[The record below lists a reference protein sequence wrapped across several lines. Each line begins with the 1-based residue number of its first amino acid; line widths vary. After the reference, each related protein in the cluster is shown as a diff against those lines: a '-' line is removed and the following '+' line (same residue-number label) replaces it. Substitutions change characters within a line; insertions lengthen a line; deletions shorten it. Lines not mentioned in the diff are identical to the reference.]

1 MPKILKYLVIAIAA
15 LLVLVVAAIGI
26 VAATVDPND
35 YKPQLIRLVQEK
47 TQRTLSIPGRISLS
61 FFPKLGVDLGQVR
74 LSEYKSE
81 EEFASVQ
88 RAKIAFALVPLL
100 SRRLVVDRI
109 QVDGLRAQVRRD
121 KDGHSNYEDLL
132 PKEKSGEA
140 AGGGGGGEPV
150 VFDIDSVDVNDAHL
164 FYDDRQQERTLDIAN
179 LQLETGKIANGVP
192 SRLQLAAD
200 VKGSKPEIHAHVAAK
215 SGFAM
220 DFVQKR
226 YVFKG
231 FDAEVRGSLAGLNDL
246 LLKMAGDV
254 DLAPETRRFILDSIR
269 LSASGK
275 RGAQAIDA
283 RFDVPKLSVTDK
295 QVTGGKLSGEAK
307 ITEGGRNITARFATP
322 SFEGS
327 PQAFSL
333 SSMALDATIREDKLD
348 ATLKL
353 AGALSGDI
361 GKLLFSSPQLALT
374 LTGKQGDTPLNGSL
388 TTPLSVNWKTQVID
402 LPKVAADFRLP
413 NPGGGALGLTA
424 SGRAGIDL
432 GKKNVSATLAGKLD
446 QSVFNATLGIAGFSP
461 MRYAFDIGIDRIDLD
476 RYKAKPAAA
485 SAQKTPPKDQPKA
498 QAKEQ
503 PMDFSALQKLQAN
516 GSVRVGALKVANIN
530 ASNVRFNLR
539 AADGKLDVNPLAAN
553 LYGGSAS
560 GALTLTASKPARFAV
575 RQNLN
580 GIQVGPLL
588 KDAIGKDPIEGKGN
602 VQLDVVTTGATF
614 DQIKKALDG
623 SARLELR
630 DGAIHGINIA
640 QTVRSAKSKL
650 AALRGAGD
658 QQAQSGTGSASEKT
672 DFSELTGSFRITD
685 GVARNDDLQIKSPL
699 VRIAGSG
706 AIDIG
711 NDRLDYL
718 ARTTVVSTLQG
729 QGGPEL
735 QELKGV
741 TVPVRLSGPFN
752 AIGWRIDV
760 AGMASELAKQKLDE
774 RKGELKEKAQ
784 KSLDEQ
790 KGKVRDQ
797 LKDQLKG
804 LFGK

>member
-1 MPKILKYLVIAIAA
+1 MPKILKYLAIAIAA
-15 LLVLVVAAIGI
+15 LLVVLVAAIGI
-26 VAATVDPND
+26 LAATFDPND
-35 YKPQLIRLVQEK
+35 YKPQLIRMVQEK
-47 TQRTLSIPGRISLS
+47 TQRTLTIPGQIGLS

-74 LSEYKSE
+74 LSEHRSN

-88 RAKIAFALVPLL
+88 RAKLAFALVPLL

-109 QVDGLRAQVRRD
+109 QVDGMRAQIRRD
-121 KDGHSNYEDLL
+121 KDGRSNYEDLL

-140 AGGGGGGEPV
+140 AGKGDDGGGQL
-150 VFDIDSVDVNDAHL
+150 VFDIDSVAVNDAQL
-164 FYDDRQQERTLDIAN
+164 VYDDRQQDRMLNIAN
-179 LQLETGKIANGVP
+179 LNLETGKIANGVP

-200 VKGSKPEIHAHVAAK
+200 VKSNKPEVNARVAAK
-215 SGFAM
+215 SGFTM
-220 DFVQKR
+220 DLVQQR
-226 YVFKG
+226 YALKG
-231 FDAEVRGSLAGLNDL
+231 LDAEVRGSVAGMNDL
-246 LLKMAGDV
+246 LLKLAGDADV
-254 DLAPETRRFILDSIR
+254 APETKRFILDGIR
-269 LSASGK
+269 VSASGK
-275 RGAQAIDA
+275 QGTQVIDA
-283 RFDVPKLSVTDK
+283 RFEVPKLSVTDT
-295 QVTGGKLSGEAK
+295 QVTGGKLSGDAK
-307 ITEGGRNITARFATP
+307 ITEGARNISARFSTP

-327 PQAFSL
+327 PQAFRL
-333 SSMALDATIREDKLD
+333 PSMELDAIIREDKLD

-353 AGALSGDI
+353 AGALAGDI
-361 GKLLFSSPQLALT
+361 DKLLFNSPQLALT
-374 LTGKQGDTPLNGSL
+374 LAGKQGETPLNGSL
-388 TTPLSVNWKTQVID
+388 TTPLSVNWQTQVID
-402 LPKVAADFRLP
+402 LPKIAADFRLP
-413 NPGGGALGLTA
+413 NPGGGALALNA
-424 SGRAGIDL
+424 NGRAGIDL
-432 GKKNVSATLAGKLD
+432 GKKKVSATLAGKLD
-446 QSVFNATLGIAGFSP
+446 QSSFNATLGAADFSP
-461 MRYAFDIGIDRIDLD
+461 MRYTFDIGIDRLDLD

-485 SAQKTPPKDQPKA
+485 SAQKAPSKE

-503 PMDFSALQKLQAN
+503 PMDFSALQKLQAT
-516 GSVRVGALKVANIN
+516 GSVRVGALKLANIN
-530 ASNVRFNLR
+530 TSNLRVNLR
-539 AADGKLDVNPLAAN
+539 AADGKLDVNPLTAN
-553 LYGGSAS
+553 LYGGSTS

-602 VQLDVVTTGATF
+602 VQLDVVATGATF
-614 DQIKKALDG
+614 EQIKKTLDG

-630 DGAIHGINIA
+630 DGAIRGINIA
-640 QTVRSAKSKL
+640 QAVRSAKSKL
-650 AALRGAGD
+650 AALKGAGE
-658 QQAQSGTGSASEKT
+658 QQAQSGTGSTGEKT
-672 DFSELTGSFRITD
+672 DFSELTGSFRITN
-685 GVARNDDLQIKSPL
+685 GVAHNDDLQIKSPL

-711 NDRLDYL
+711 SDRLDYL

-752 AIGWRIDV
+752 AIGWRVDV

-790 KGKVRDQ
+790 KAKARDQ

>member
-1 MPKILKYLVIAIAA
+1 MPKILKYLAIGIAA

-26 VAATVDPND
+26 VAATFDPND
-35 YKPQLIRLVQEK
+35 YKPQLIRMVQEK
-47 TQRTLSIPGRISLS
+47 TQRTLSIPGRITLS
-61 FFPKLGVDLGQVR
+61 FFPKLGVDLGQVHLTEHR
-74 LSEYKSE
+74 SN

-100 SRRLVVDRI
+100 SKRLIVDRV
-109 QVDGLRAQVRRD
+109 QVDGLRARILRD
-121 KDGHSNYEDLL
+121 KDGRSNYEDLL
-132 PKEKSGEA
+132 PKDKSGETVGKE
-140 AGGGGGGEPV
+140 GGSGQV
-150 VFDIDSVDVNDAHL
+150 VFDIDSIDVNDAHL
-164 FYDDRQQERTLDIAN
+164 VYDDRQQERTLDMAN
-179 LQLETGKIANGVP
+179 LNLETGKIANGVA
-192 SRLQLAAD
+192 SKLQLAAD
-200 VKGSKPEIHAHVAAK
+200 VKSNKPEVNAHVAAK
-215 SGFAM
+215 SGFTM
-220 DFVQKR
+220 DLVQKR
-226 YVFKG
+226 YAFKG
-231 FDAEVRGSLAGLNDL
+231 LDAEVRGSMAGMNDL
-246 LLKMAGDV
+246 LLKLAGDADV
-254 DLAPETRRFILDSIR
+254 APEAKRLILDGMR

-275 RGAQAIDA
+275 RGAQSIDA
-283 RFDVPKLSVTDK
+283 RFDVPTLSITDT
-295 QVTGGKLSGEAK
+295 QVTGGKLTGEAK
-307 ITEGGRNITARFATP
+307 ITEGARNITAHFATP

-327 PQAFSL
+327 PQAFRLPSL
-333 SSMALDATIREDKLD
+333 TLGATIREDKLD
-348 ATLKL
+348 AALKL
-353 AGALSGDI
+353 AGSLSGDI
-361 GKLLFSSPQLALT
+361 DKLLFSSPQLALT

-402 LPKVAADFRLP
+402 LPKLAADFRLP
-413 NPGGGALGLTA
+413 NPGGGTLALNANGH
-424 SGRAGIDL
+424 AGIDL
-432 GKKNVSATLAGKLD
+432 GKKNVSATLDGKLD
-446 QSVFNATLGIAGFSP
+446 QSAFNATLGVTDFSP
-461 MRYAFDIGIDRIDLD
+461 MRYAFDIGVDRINLD
-476 RYKAKPAAA
+476 RYKAKPVAA
-485 SAQKTPPKDQPKA
+485 SAQKAPPKAQPKA
-498 QAKEQ
+498 QEQ

-539 AADGKLDVNPLAAN
+539 VADGKLDVNPLAAN

-560 GALTLTASKPARFAV
+560 GALTFTASKPARFAA
-575 RQNLN
+575 RQNLS

-602 VQLDVVTTGATF
+602 VQLDVVATGATF

-630 DGAIHGINIA
+630 DGAIRGINIA

-650 AALRGAGD
+650 AALKGTGE
-658 QQAQSGTGSASEKT
+658 QQAQSGTGSVGEKT
-672 DFSELTGSFRITD
+672 DFSELTGSFRITN

-790 KGKVRDQ
+790 KAKVRDQ